1 MELPK
6 NAVSLEDAIRWT
18 KRWQLKELTSGVE
31 IKAHMIPSKDAFD
44 IFYNDKGFKN
54 YRGYNAINDEGVF
67 KFLLVGVD
75 DDGNDIVD
83 YSNGDYIYDMTTPCP
98 SVCSKVVWWEQ

>member
-44 IFYNDKGFKN
+44 IFIMIKGLK
-54 YRGYNAINDEGVF
+54 ITGVTTQ
-67 KFLLVGVD
+67 L
-75 DDGNDIVD
+75 
-83 YSNGDYIYDMTTPCP
+83 MT
-98 SVCSKVVWWEQ
+98 KEYLNFFW